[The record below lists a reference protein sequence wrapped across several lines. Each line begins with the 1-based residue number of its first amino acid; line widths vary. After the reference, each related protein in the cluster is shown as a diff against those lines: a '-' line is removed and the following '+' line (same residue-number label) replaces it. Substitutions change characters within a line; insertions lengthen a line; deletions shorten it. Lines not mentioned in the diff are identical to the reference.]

1 MYAIIENGSKQYKVQ
16 EGDVVFLDKIDL
28 EDGAALILDKVVALS
43 DEDVLTFG
51 TPYIKGIKVKAKI
64 VGQGKEKKINIFKF
78 KAKKNYR
85 RRQGHRQPFTKVEI
99 KKIQIPGKAK
109 KADQAEQE

>member
-1 MYAIIENGSKQYKVQ
+1 MYAIIENGSKQYKVR

-51 TPYIKGIKVKAKI
+51 APYINGIKIKAKVI
-64 VGQGKEKKINIFKF
+64 GQGKEKKIHIFKF

-99 KKIQIPGKAK
+99 LKIQVPGKAK
-109 KADQAEQE
+109 KAEQAEQE